1 MVSKEEKILI
11 GGAVAGLAVLVGALA
26 LSKKAVAVT
35 PPTTQPTTTQPT
47 TTQQITLSAPST
59 DTVGNPI
66 TVTATYTSNGN
77 PVSGAT
83 LYLFSYYSPNP
94 VNASSIP
101 STSFTL
107 VSSATTDSSGEAS
120 WEFTPTEAGYYYL
133 MASNNNPPS

>member
-26 LSKKAVAVT
+26 LSKKAVATPT
-35 PPTTQPTTTQPT
+35 PPTPQPT

-107 VSSATTDSSGEAS
+107 VSSATTDSSGQAS

-133 MASNNNPPS
+133 MVSNNNPPS

>member
-1 MVSKEEKILI
+1 MVSTEEKILI
-11 GGAVAGLAVLVGALA
+11 GSAVAGLAVLVGALA

-35 PPTTQPTTTQPT
+35 PSPTPQPT

-107 VSSATTDSSGEAS
+107 VSSATTDSSGQAS

>member
-35 PPTTQPTTTQPT
+35 PPTPQPT

-59 DTVGNPI
+59 DIVGNPI

-107 VSSATTDSSGEAS
+107 VSSATTDSNGQAS

>member
-1 MVSKEEKILI
+1 MVSTEEKILI

-35 PPTTQPTTTQPT
+35 PPTPPTPQPT

-107 VSSATTDSSGEAS
+107 VSSATTDSNGQAS

-133 MASNNNPPS
+133 MVSNNNPPS

>member
-1 MVSKEEKILI
+1 MVSTEEKILI

-35 PPTTQPTTTQPT
+35 PSPTPQPT

-107 VSSATTDSSGEAS
+107 VSSATTDSNGQAS
-120 WEFTPTEAGYYYL
+120 WEFTPIEAGYYYL
-133 MASNNNPPS
+133 MVSNNNPPS

>member
-1 MVSKEEKILI
+1 MVSTEEKILI

-35 PPTTQPTTTQPT
+35 PSPTPQP

-107 VSSATTDSSGEAS
+107 VSSATTDSSGQAS

>member
-35 PPTTQPTTTQPT
+35 PSPTPQPT
-47 TTQQITLSAPST
+47 TTQQITLTAPST

-107 VSSATTDSSGEAS
+107 VSSATTDSNGQAS

>member
-35 PPTTQPTTTQPT
+35 PSPTPQPT

-107 VSSATTDSSGEAS
+107 VSSATTDSNGQAS

>member
-1 MVSKEEKILI
+1 MVSTEEKILI

-35 PPTTQPTTTQPT
+35 PSPTPQPT

-107 VSSATTDSSGEAS
+107 VSSATTDSSGQAS

>member
-35 PPTTQPTTTQPT
+35 PSPTPQPT

-107 VSSATTDSSGEAS
+107 VSSATTDSSGQAS